1 MAAVPRRESFSK
13 VRQESDRSD
22 SHQPADVWSKFD
34 ILLHWV
40 RVAVVAG
47 RVKDEGA
54 VTPCVTSCCVSVTVM
69 LFFSL
74 ISSFVFLL
82 TEVCLARR
90 QVRPPPQPG
99 PCLKVNK
106 ENSASVWRPPRTGG
120 GAGGLPDQV
129 QEGVRGH
136 PGGQVLGHTKT
147 EVRFCH

>member
-1 MAAVPRRESFSK
+1 M
-13 VRQESDRSD
+13 
-22 SHQPADVWSKFD
+22 
-34 ILLHWV
+34 
-40 RVAVVAG
+40 AG

-106 ENSASVWRPPRTGG
+106 ENSASV
-120 GAGGLPDQV
+120 
-129 QEGVRGH
+129 
-136 PGGQVLGHTKT
+136 
-147 EVRFCH
+147 